1 MKTLLPYAAAAALTA
16 SIVLGGQALAQTPA
30 GASTGLQPTPPTT
43 TPLTAPPTS
52 APLPS
57 AQAPAPPAAPAARP
71 SSAAPPTSSAAGA
84 SGADT
89 AAHVAAGAGLTT
101 GMSVKDNT
109 GALIGEVSGLK
120 GGVATVKMGS
130 DTFAVD
136 VDKLGVDNGVATI
149 NASQAE
155 LKKMLPKK

>member
-1 MKTLLPYAAAAALTA
+1 MKTLLPCVATAALTA
-16 SIVLGGQALAQTPA
+16 SIIFGGQARAQTPA
-30 GASTGLQPTPPTT
+30 APSAELQPTPPTT
-43 TPLTAPPTS
+43 TPLTAPPS
-52 APLPS
+52 AAPLPS
-57 AQAPAPPAAPAARP
+57 AQAPAPAAAGAARS
-71 SSAAPPTSSAAGA
+71 SSATSPSPSAAGA

-89 AAHVAAGAGLTT
+89 AAHVGGGGGVTT

-130 DTFAVD
+130 DTFSVD
-136 VDKLGVDNGVATI
+136 VDKLSVGNGVATI

-155 LKKMLPKK
+155 LKKMLPMK